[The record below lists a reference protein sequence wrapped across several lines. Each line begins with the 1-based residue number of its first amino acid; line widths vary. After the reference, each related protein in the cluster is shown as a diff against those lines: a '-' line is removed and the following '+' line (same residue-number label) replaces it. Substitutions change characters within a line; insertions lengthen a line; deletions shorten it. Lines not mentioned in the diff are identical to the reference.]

1 MKIGMKMYD
10 TERERGYE
18 WKVVL
23 IIIFVVG
30 SESWV
35 IIDYVIW
42 LLSREQFPVDTF
54 LLCREN

>member
-1 MKIGMKMYD
+1 MIQ
-10 TERERGYE
+10 RERGYE

-23 IIIFVVG
+23 IIVCVVG

-35 IIDYVIW
+35 INDYVIW
-42 LLSREQFPVDTF
+42 LLSREQFAVDTF